1 MDARVAIN
9 LVAWND
15 RNHRNYSPNEVFV
28 DRHVDGFPVLGI
40 ARGCG

>member
-1 MDARVAIN
+1 MDARAAIN
-9 LVAWND
+9 LVAW
-15 RNHRNYSPNEVFV
+15 NHRNYSPNEVFI